1 MLISDNNAAIEPWFL
16 ELGGMYPSAL
26 PETRL
31 ESLRRLT
38 RDVVA
43 SFEGVI
49 RPLITDRFRTAH
61 HVVPACLST
70 PGLTF
75 GCW

>member
-1 MLISDNNAAIEPWFL
+1 MHAPCPTVCAVYQVQFMLISDNNAAREPWFL

-26 PETRL
+26 PEATL

-43 SFEGVI
+43 SFEGV
-49 RPLITDRFRTAH
+49 P
-61 HVVPACLST
+61 
-70 PGLTF
+70 
-75 GCW
+75 